1 VSAGRGPKGDGFT
14 GGSYES
20 STGVVTFTS
29 NDGIGF
35 STGDLRGDLSEP
47 GPIGDVTPAAISG
60 TTGTFSG
67 DFTVDTDTL
76 YVDSANNQVGI
87 GTSSPGSALQ
97 VEGQITGTAVQQY
110 PTDSTLSRVLLNR
123 AHGLGAS
130 SAVQSVNDFSA
141 VPIIPTG
148 FYRTAANINNVTN
161 PPPNS
166 NYENSVGMVMR
177 GFDGEAGILHMY
189 SLDDGQP
196 LRAWVGAKASDGDA
210 VSWAELY
217 STGNT
222 TVGAGGELLE
232 ASPIVRLFN
241 SHIEEPNVPLGATME
256 RAGLG
261 HYVLTGTPPLATR
274 GWQMR
279 GAQTPNGDVICRI
292 DNAVFSGGELHV
304 FTSDAD
310 GHPADVPDD
319 LYVMLRFWE
328 AKEEGE
334 TAPDNAAITDDALAN
349 ILENRRKALLKAECT
364 KRILAVASHQA
375 QANLTQAMVAY
386 TGEVTRGQDEAEAE
400 ALSGLTNGDF
410 ASAKAAV
417 AWRKE
422 MVAACRD
429 AILSGGD
436 PVWPEAPEGVA
447 DLMDRM

>member
-148 FYRTAANINNVTN
+148 FYRTGANLNNVTN

-166 NYENSVGMVMR
+166 AYEKSVGMVMR
-177 GFDGEAGILHMY
+177 GFAGGAGILHMY
-189 SLDDGQP
+189 SGDDGQP

-210 VSWAELY
+210 VSWAELFTNE
-217 STGNT
+217 SIVGTVSQSGGTPTGAVIERGSN
-222 TVGAGGELLE
+222 ANGEYVRFADGTQICTHRQTSSSSSNATWTYPAAAAKTDCLQI
-232 ASPIVRLFN
+232 SPTSMTGV
-241 SHIEEPNVPLGATME
+241 NVPAIAPSTAGSAIFTLRDALDFGARVE
-256 RAGLG
+256 
-261 HYVLTGTPPLATR
+261 
-274 GWQMR
+274 
-279 GAQTPNGDVICRI
+279 
-292 DNAVFSGGELHV
+292 
-304 FTSDAD
+304 
-310 GHPADVPDD
+310 ADVW
-319 LYVMLRFWE
+319 LF
-328 AKEEGE
+328 
-334 TAPDNAAITDDALAN
+334 
-349 ILENRRKALLKAECT
+349 
-364 KRILAVASHQA
+364 
-375 QANLTQAMVAY
+375 AM
-386 TGEVTRGQDEAEAE
+386 GRW
-400 ALSGLTNGDF
+400 F
-410 ASAKAAV
+410 
-417 AWRKE
+417 
-422 MVAACRD
+422 
-429 AILSGGD
+429 
-436 PVWPEAPEGVA
+436 
-447 DLMDRM
+447 